1 MPSTQQVV
9 VRAGYRAV
17 GRHHHSSPG
26 AAKCQELLPAL
37 CSSQSVQGERPT
49 YSQTVQKRN
58 YVQTCTH
65 EG

>member
-9 VRAGYRAV
+9 VRAGYKAV

-37 CSSQSVQGERPT
+37 SAVAKVCKGKGPLTLKLFGR
-49 YSQTVQKRN
+49 
-58 YVQTCTH
+58 
-65 EG
+65 